1 LTLESRLSARSN
13 TFRLSSPAF
22 GLVAITWVLLV
33 FGASV
38 RVNGAGLACPDWP
51 LCFGEVI
58 PTIDLGVFFE
68 FGHRVYAGGVSLLFA
83 ALGAVAAWR
92 WKRGTLSARPLVV
105 WGVGFVAL
113 MVQVVLGG
121 LTVLELLAE
130 WTVASHLLVG
140 NTFCLMVLLFGLTL
154 RAEEDGWPALSEV
167 TWAQRAAAVVVAL
180 LVPTQIVLGGFVS
193 SSYAGL
199 VCPSWPTCA
208 GDTWF
213 PTFAGLVGLQVSHRL
228 VAYVLAAA
236 VLVAFAT
243 AANHRDLRLPAGVLL
258 LATIAQVAL
267 GVANVFMRLPVEV
280 TLAHTGMAAL
290 IALSTTWLVW
300 RAFRAPVRAPVGFSH
315 PLNAGSIGS
324 AKEA

>member
-1 LTLESRLSARSN
+1 MSARSN
-13 TFRLSSPAF
+13 TFRLSSAAF
-22 GLVAITWVLLV
+22 GLVAITWGLLV

-83 ALGAVAAWR
+83 ALGAVSAMRWR
-92 WKRGTLSARPLVV
+92 RGTLSARPLVV
-105 WGVGFVAL
+105 WAVGFVVL

-130 WTVASHLLVG
+130 WTVTSHLLVG
-140 NTFCLMVLLFGLTL
+140 NTFCLSVLLLGLTL
-154 RAEEDGWPALSEV
+154 RAEEDGWPALTGV
-167 TWAQRAAAVVVAL
+167 TWLQRGAAAAVAV
-180 LVPTQIVLGGFVS
+180 LVPIQIGLGGMVS

-208 GDTWF
+208 GDVWF
-213 PTFAGLVGLQVSHRL
+213 PTFAGLVGLQVTHRL
-228 VAYVLAAA
+228 IAYVLAGA
-236 VLVAFAT
+236 VLVAFAS
-243 AANHRDLRLPAGVLL
+243 AANHAQLRWPAGVLL
-258 LATIAQVAL
+258 LATLAQVGL
-267 GVANVFMRLPVEV
+267 GVANVLMRLPVEI
-280 TLAHTGMAAL
+280 TLAHTGVAAL

-300 RAFRAPVRAPVGFSH
+300 RAFRAPVRAMS
-315 PLNAGSIGS
+315 PLSMPSPLQAG
-324 AKEA
+324 EV